1 MFPFA
6 AVSLRPWGLQ
16 PQEPVTQ
23 PSWPEA
29 DVGGGG
35 LWLFTRL
42 MSPALLSLTSAH
54 SYRPAHGH
62 QLGGRSSS
70 WTFRWCP

>member
-29 DVGGGG
+29 DVGGGAVAIH
-35 LWLFTRL
+35 
-42 MSPALLSLTSAH
+42 PADVPC
-54 SYRPAHGH
+54 PAEPHLCS
-62 QLGGRSSS
+62 QL
-70 WTFRWCP
+70 